1 MRASVPL
8 VPESF
13 VRQNYNPFIHQTDI
27 FHPHGDP
34 DDHWDLATVYALAAQ
49 EALDLRGIMFDY
61 PPAHRLGDP
70 ATLAS
75 AQLGCLTGVNGIPSV
90 VGTRFPMRH
99 RKDSQGDRG
108 RAALSSAEWL
118 CRTLEVSEHP
128 VVVNIVGS
136 CTDVAIAGL
145 MRPDLFRTKCK
156 AIYLNAGAANPGRDG
171 ELEYNVRLNP
181 SSYSAIFDLP
191 CPVYWC
197 PCWHQT
203 EVREVGANGT
213 WYSFVQGEIL
223 GHIASPLCN
232 YFLYML
238 SRSNDP
244 KYLRYLTAPVDA
256 ALLED
261 FGAKARS
268 MWSTAAI
275 LHAADLGVDANG
287 GLKPA
292 GLLMDPV
299 FEFIPIMIT
308 CADDGQTA
316 WTPAAGETARYI
328 FQLRHPELYAAA
340 MTSSLGTLL
349 KTIAG

>member
-1 MRASVPL
+1 MT
-8 VPESF
+8 
-13 VRQNYNPFIHQTDI
+13 PFIHQTDI

-70 ATLAS
+70 ATLAA
-75 AQLGCLTGVNGIPSV
+75 AQLGCLTGITGIPAV
-90 VGTRFPMRH
+90 VGSPFPMRH
-99 RKDSQGDRG
+99 RKDTQGDRG
-108 RAALSSAEWL
+108 RAARASAEWL
-118 CRTLEVSEHP
+118 CRTLEASASP
-128 VVVNIVGS
+128 AVVNIVGS

-145 MRPDLFRTKCK
+145 MRPDLFQTKCK
-156 AIYLNAGAANPGRDG
+156 AIYLNAGAANPGKEG

-181 SSYSAIFDLP
+181 SSYAAVFDLP

-203 EVREVGANGT
+203 EVREIGANGT
-213 WYSFVQGEIL
+213 WYSFVQGDVLRPIC
-223 GHIASPLCN
+223 GPLCN

-238 SRSNDP
+238 SRSADP
-244 KYLRYLTAPVDA
+244 KYLRYLTGPVDP

-261 FGAKARS
+261 FGGKARS

-275 LHAADLGVDANG
+275 LHAAGLGVDAKG

-292 GLLMDPV
+292 GLVRDPV
-299 FEFIPIMIT
+299 FEFLPITIR
-308 CADDGQTA
+308 CADDGGTD
-316 WTPAAGETARYI
+316 WTPAAEETGRHI
-328 FQLRHPELYAAA
+328 FQIRHPDLYAPA
-340 MTSSLGTLL
+340 MTSALGTLL
-349 KTIAG
+349 KSIG